1 MRKRKKF
8 QQNGLFPSVQSFY
21 FLPQWYLVTALE
33 LVDPEADSD
42 TEGNMGFI
50 CRSFN
55 TRI

>member
-1 MRKRKKF
+1 MKKKKKISTERIISVCAVI
-8 QQNGLFPSVQSFY
+8 LFFAA
-21 FLPQWYLVTALE
+21 WYLVTALE
-33 LVDPEADSD
+33 LVDPN